1 MGAVERI
8 LKLLLYYTSLLN
20 NVKVE
25 DLDDV
30 YKFFSAVYMLQ
41 AQAQAL
47 IDIAVKAAAALGM
60 EVEGYID
67 AGAKLRAAG
76 VIDEDEFKRYRAV
89 VRFRNIL
96 VHQYGAVDAAVVKRI
111 VRDREY
117 REVAKLA
124 VKIVEELRRRGA
136 DP

>member
-8 LKLLLYYTSLLN
+8 LKLLLYYTSLLD

-67 AGAKLRAAG
+67 AGVKLRTAG

-89 VRFRNIL
+89 VRFRNIV

>member
-1 MGAVERI
+1 M
-8 LKLLLYYTSLLN
+8 
-20 NVKVE
+20 KVE

-67 AGAKLRAAG
+67 AGVKLS
-76 VIDEDEFKRYRAV
+76 
-89 VRFRNIL
+89 
-96 VHQYGAVDAAVVKRI
+96 AAVVKRI
-111 VRDREY
+111 VRDGEY

-124 VKIVEELRRRGA
+124 VKNSRGVTKTRSGSLTDVRRRPLRGLLSA
-136 DP
+136 APCQRRTASRVAAGQPSSPSPSPAVWRL